1 MIPGQI
7 KCFKSNPIKSN
18 LPNQMLRSNYR
29 INEYGDL
36 LKSENRKIRTR
47 KKPYL
52 DTFHAVTFSNNQQ
65 LVNLSS
71 NHSSKNDFGLIFFYY
86 IMFIFTLCSLPFFV
100 RQLEIYGSAKSLPEV
115 FYKKSLKF
123 CKIHRKTDA

>member
-1 MIPGQI
+1 MNMEIYSSPKTG
-7 KCFKSNPIKSN
+7 K
-18 LPNQMLRSNYR
+18 
-29 INEYGDL
+29 YGP
-36 LKSENRKIRTR
+36 E

-100 RQLEIYGSAKSLPEV
+100 KQLEIYGSAKSLPEV
-115 FYKKSLKF
+115 LYKKSLKF
-123 CKIHRKTDA
+123 RKIHRKTDAWG